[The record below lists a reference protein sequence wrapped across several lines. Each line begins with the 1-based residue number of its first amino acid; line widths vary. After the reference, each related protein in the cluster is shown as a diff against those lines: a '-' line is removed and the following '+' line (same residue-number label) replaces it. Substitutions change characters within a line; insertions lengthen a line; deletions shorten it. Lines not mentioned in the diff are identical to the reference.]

1 MGVPAPTYVYA
12 DVCVY
17 KNMCLCVL
25 TGVRREPHPPAF
37 FLGHNLPLLFFSRLA
52 KLDG

>member
-37 FLGHNLPLLFFSRLA
+37 FGGTIFLSFFFQ
-52 KLDG
+52 D